1 LYFFSNFFYIIFQAL
16 IMKEKLRKE
25 SFLKLRDNLKQI
37 RYLSENRAL
46 EKKAKSQRT
55 FYQERGMD

>member
-1 LYFFSNFFYIIFQAL
+1 
-16 IMKEKLRKE
+16 MKEKLRKE

-46 EKKAKSQRT
+46 EKKAKSQHT